1 MSESGKNNVNKAV
14 DSIQQ
19 RLTSYACGL
28 KYEDI
33 PADVVHTAKVRV
45 IDTLGALMA
54 GFFGE
59 PCFIARNVAAEMP
72 DPNGA
77 TVIGTRMKTT
87 PDMAAFVNATTSRY
101 AEINDNY
108 HWPGSFHGHASDTVT
123 PVLAVAELT
132 QAGGRDFITGVIL
145 AYEVYLRFSDVFNN
159 QGFDISNFCCLSTAM
174 AGGKLLGLTP
184 EQLSHAISMAVVPN
198 VSLKQV
204 RIGHQ
209 SMFKAAATG
218 QAGRAGVF
226 AALLA
231 QAGMEG
237 PHLPFEGKAGWCDHV
252 ARKRFTLDT
261 MGGNGTRFKIMD
273 TQIKMRSS
281 MGNTIP
287 CILAAEKIAP
297 IKSGKDIKKITV
309 EIYEY
314 ARAEGAGGQ
323 HHWNPETRET
333 ADHSIPYITAVTL
346 LDGTVTPRSF
356 NDAHLW
362 NPELRELLPKIE
374 VVENPEF
381 TKAFDRVPVQHR
393 ARVTVETQSGEKLV
407 GETGGDPDDPAM
419 PKSDAQI
426 EGKFRGLTEDYL
438 GSKRVTAILDRLWH
452 LEDMKSVASIPSLF
466 VLD

>member
-174 AGGKLLGLTP
+174 AGAKLLGLTP

-226 AALLA
+226 AAMKPTAVLVNVARGLLIDEA
-231 QAGMEG
+231 AMIDA
-237 PHLPFEGKAGWCDHV
+237 LKAG
-252 ARKRFTLDT
+252 
-261 MGGNGTRFKIMD
+261 
-273 TQIKMRSS
+273 
-281 MGNTIP
+281 
-287 CILAAEKIAP
+287 KIA
-297 IKSGKDIKKITV
+297 GV
-309 EIYEY
+309 
-314 ARAEGAGGQ
+314 G
-323 HHWNPETRET
+323 
-333 ADHSIPYITAVTL
+333 
-346 LDGTVTPRSF
+346 LD
-356 NDAHLW
+356 
-362 NPELRELLPKIE
+362 
-374 VVENPEF
+374 
-381 TKAFDRVPVQHR
+381 
-393 ARVTVETQSGEKLV
+393 VTVEEPLSAGSPLWTMPNV
-407 GETGGDPDDPAM
+407 VMTPHIAAAGGDSTEAMVDILCDNFARFMAGKPLAKWAYGPTSAPPAEM
-419 PKSDAQI
+419 AQ
-426 EGKFRGLTEDYL
+426 R
-438 GSKRVTAILDRLWH
+438 AITPERRT
-452 LEDMKSVASIPSLF
+452 P
-466 VLD
+466 